1 MKRYELEVKVSVEAA
16 SALDLPD
23 AEAVLLF
30 QSVRELLINVSK
42 HSGTR
47 EAWVSSH
54 ISHGELITEVKDA
67 GIGFDVAA
75 IATATAS
82 AIPTGGLSSKFGLF
96 SIQERMRAVGG
107 AFDIESTPER
117 GTTARLVLPIKETSL
132 NSLKAAP
139 LFTKQD
145 DSSIIPPSSL
155 EPRYAQNRFVKPS
168 IKVLL
173 VDDHAMVRQGIRSI
187 LSDYPDI
194 EIVGEAND
202 GIEALCSVEQ
212 HRPAVVMMDIN
223 MPNMDGIEATARIKE
238 RYPHIQIIGL
248 SVNAG
253 SDNQEAMQSR
263 GAAVLLSKE
272 SAAEALHDAI
282 MKTAKSDKTIQGSTT
297 LKGQQS
303 VSFIDP

>member
-1 MKRYELEVKVSVEAA
+1 MRRYELDVKVSLEAE
-16 SALDLPD
+16 SPRELPD

-47 EAWVSSH
+47 QAWVSSRV
-54 ISHGELITEVKDA
+54 SNGELITEVKDV
-67 GIGFDVAA
+67 GTGFDLAA
-75 IATATAS
+75 SATAV
-82 AIPTGGLSSKFGLF
+82 PTGGLSSKFGLF
-96 SIQERMRAVGG
+96 SIQERMRALGG
-107 AFDIESTPER
+107 TFVIESTPGQ
-117 GTTARLVLPIKETSL
+117 GTTARLVLPIKETCR
-132 NSLKAAP
+132 NSFEAAP
-139 LFTKQD
+139 LFTAQD
-145 DSSIIPPSSL
+145 DTSVMTPTSL
-155 EPRYAQNRFVKPS
+155 EPRDAQNRFVKPS

-173 VDDHAMVRQGIRSI
+173 VDDHAMVRQGLRSI
-187 LSDYPDI
+187 LSDYPEI

-238 RYPHIQIIGL
+238 RYPHIHIIGL

-253 SDNQEAMQSR
+253 AENEEAMQR
-263 GAAVLLSKE
+263 CGAAVLLSKE

-282 MKTAKSDKTIQGSTT
+282 IRTAKTDKVVPGSTIRR
-297 LKGQQS
+297 GQQW
-303 VSFIDP
+303 VS

>member
-1 MKRYELEVKVSVEAA
+1 MKRYELDVKVSVEPATQ
-16 SALDLPD
+16 LELPD

-54 ISHGELITEVKDA
+54 INNGELITEVKDA
-67 GIGFDVAA
+67 GTGFDFAA
-75 IATATAS
+75 ATATAV
-82 AIPTGGLSSKFGLF
+82 PTGGLSSKFGLF
-96 SIQERMRAVGG
+96 SIQERMSALGG
-107 AFDIESTPER
+107 GFIIESMPGR
-117 GTTARLVLPIKETSL
+117 GTTARLVLPIKETSR
-132 NSLKAAP
+132 NSFEAAP
-139 LFTKQD
+139 RFTQED
-145 DSSIIPPSSL
+145 DISISPPCSL
-155 EPRYAQNRFVKPS
+155 EPRYTPSRFVKPR

-173 VDDHAMVRQGIRSI
+173 VDDHAMVRQGLRSI
-187 LSDYPDI
+187 LSDYADI

-223 MPNMDGIEATARIKE
+223 MPNMDGIEATARVKE

-253 SDNQEAMQSR
+253 SENQEAMQR
-263 GAAVLLSKE
+263 CGAEVLLSKE

-282 MKTAKSDKTIQGSTT
+282 IKTAKTDKVIR
-297 LKGQQS
+297 
-303 VSFIDP
+303 